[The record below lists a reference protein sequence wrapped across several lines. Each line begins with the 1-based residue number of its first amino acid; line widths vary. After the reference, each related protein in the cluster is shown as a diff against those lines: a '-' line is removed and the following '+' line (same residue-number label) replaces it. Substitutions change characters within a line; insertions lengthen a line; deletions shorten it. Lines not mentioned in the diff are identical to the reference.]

1 MLASELF
8 KVLPFEESPIYFDG
22 IKINMNIQE
31 ELKSRYFLFLN
42 PSHTIIGVAKK
53 LNKEIILQMEEVKRT
68 LTKAK
73 PTKSSRV
80 PSANSFIHSDSDE
93 ELLRKYSYYL
103 KGNNVKI
110 ENVVLHNVKRELL
123 MNLPQH
129 L

>member
-1 MLASELF
+1 MLTSDLF

-22 IKINMNIQE
+22 IKININIQD

-53 LNKEIILQMEEVKRT
+53 LNKDIILQLEEVKKT
-68 LTKAK
+68 VTKTK
-73 PTKSSRV
+73 PTKRSRV

-103 KGNNVKI
+103 KGNNVKMFLI
-110 ENVVLHNVKRELL
+110 Y
-123 MNLPQH
+123 
-129 L
+129 